1 MRTDWIQWVGGVV
14 LACLCTHTHADSFDP
29 VDLADESLQ
38 TRTFETDDPNELLR
52 AALAVIQDLKFF
64 VTDAGEAPGLISAN
78 TTGCRFC
85 RAAGSL
91 TVTTTVAGPD
101 AVRVRV
107 TLTEPERVASQ
118 RRAGTDDSLFYQNFF
133 SHLSRARTRQ
143 EHTP

>member
-1 MRTDWIQWVGGVV
+1 MGAIV
-14 LACLCTHTHADSFDP
+14 LTCLCTHGHADSFDP

-38 TRTFETDDPNELLR
+38 TRTFEAADPDELLR

-64 VTDAGEAPGLISAN
+64 VTDVSDAPGLITA
-78 TTGCRFC
+78 TTAGCLC
-85 RAAGSL
+85 RGTGSL
-91 TVTTTVAGPD
+91 TVTTAAAGPD

-107 TLTEPERVASQ
+107 TLSEPDGASP

-133 SHLSRARTRQ
+133 THLSRAQTRQ